1 MRLYINN
8 KECPFEIQSFNEDG
22 FTEYP
27 SHALLLYF
35 ISDINNPINE
45 CFKGKITD
53 IILKDNSTIVGELH
67 DIDAQIARVDEELIN
82 EQVKVLVTIHFNI

>member
-45 CFKGKITD
+45 FFKGKITD
-53 IILKDNSTIVGELH
+53 IILKADSIIAGELH
-67 DIDAQIARVDEELIN
+67 DIDAQIVHIDEELIN
-82 EQVKVLVTIHFNI
+82 GQVKAVVSIHFNI